1 MKPGKSYLNFFF
13 PSKQA
18 CIKLISLAALM
29 SSSHKLR
36 VRFGML
42 ACLAQTSIQPSSWHQ
57 HNDDEWPQLTY
68 EAH

>member
-36 VRFGML
+36 VCFGTL
-42 ACLAQTSIQPSSWHQ
+42 ACLGQTSIQAASHPVGISIMMMNGPS
-57 HNDDEWPQLTY
+57 
-68 EAH
+68 